1 MIAGAG
7 CVLVPYH
14 DTEADPVLHYRVGL
28 VFVCGVSIVAAFVD
42 PMFEEFVR
50 SERAAEER
58 VSEESVGERP
68 VSEESVS
75 WEEEAWAAAMEEMAM
90 AEIGPWDREGWE
102 RPVSDP
108 AEEERAAWE
117 LEAALEVL
125 DDMGEESGEESV
137 EESGVERP
145 VERPVSSELPGEEVS
160 LSSSLSEE
168 AGEAAASFTSF
179 VSGGR
184 RLREGVSAGEFDA
197 YGDRVDADGREA
209 RGLVRSAGASG
220 GDGRRYWWAV
230 VVWERAVSVEAW
242 SEAFVSSKEL
252 QGLAILHDK
261 DSADPHVHAVVR
273 RPRRL
278 KASAAFVRSAVAR
291 MWGVSEEEVSVSPI
305 DDTRSAVA
313 YLTHESAAGSAKHR
327 YCREEVVEAGVALS
341 DWLAEGSVE
350 WVSVVS
356 DMQDVLDD
364 VFARRGRVSFRG
376 FVSWCHVERPEW
388 WRLLVTRRSAR
399 LYIKD
404 YINS

>member
-1 MIAGAG
+1 M
-7 CVLVPYH
+7 
-14 DTEADPVLHYRVGL
+14 
-28 VFVCGVSIVAAFVD
+28 AAFVD

-50 SERAAEER
+50 SERAAEGR
-58 VSEESVGERP
+58 VSEESVVERP

-75 WEEEAWAAAMEEMAM
+75 WEEAAWAEAMEEMAM

-108 AEEERAAWE
+108 AAEERAEWE
-117 LEAALEVL
+117 LETALEAL
-125 DDMGEESGEESV
+125 DEDGMEESV
-137 EESGVERP
+137 EEGVEAAG
-145 VERPVSSELPGEEVS
+145 ERGVGALPGEEVS

-168 AGEAAASFTSF
+168 LSEAAGSFTSF

-184 RLREGVSAGEFDA
+184 RLREGVSAGEFDDF
-197 YGDRVDADGREA
+197 GDRVDSDGREA
-209 RGLVRSAGASG
+209 RGLVRSVGASG

-230 VVWERAVSVEAW
+230 AVWLAEMSVEEW
-242 SEAFVSSKEL
+242 SSAFVSSKEL
-252 QGLAILHDK
+252 QGLAILHDR
-261 DSADPHVHAVVR
+261 DRVDPHVHAVVR

-278 KASAAFVRSAVAR
+278 KASASFVRSAVAR
-291 MWGVSEEEVSVSPI
+291 MWGVSEECVSVSPI

-313 YLTHESAAGSAKHR
+313 YLTHESAAGGSKHHYR
-327 YCREEVVEAGVALS
+327 REEVVESGVELS
-341 DWLAEGSVE
+341 DWLAEESVE

-376 FVSWCHVERPEW
+376 FVSWCHVERPDW

>member
-1 MIAGAG
+1 
-7 CVLVPYH
+7 
-14 DTEADPVLHYRVGL
+14 
-28 VFVCGVSIVAAFVD
+28 
-42 PMFEEFVR
+42 
-50 SERAAEER
+50 
-58 VSEESVGERP
+58 
-68 VSEESVS
+68 
-75 WEEEAWAAAMEEMAM
+75 
-90 AEIGPWDREGWE
+90 
-102 RPVSDP
+102 VSDP

-125 DDMGEESGEESV
+125 DDMGEESV
-137 EESGVERP
+137 EESGVEGV
-145 VERPVSSELPGEEVS
+145 VERPVSSELPGEEVV
-160 LSSSLSEE
+160 LSSLSEE
-168 AGEAAASFTSF
+168 LSEAAGSFTSF

-184 RLREGVSAGEFDA
+184 RLREGVSTGEFDDF
-197 YGDRVDADGREA
+197 GDRVDVDGREA
-209 RGLVRSAGASG
+209 RGLVRSEGAS

-230 VVWERAVSVEAW
+230 SVWERAVSVEAW

-252 QGLAILHDK
+252 EGLAILHDK
-261 DSADPHVHAVVR
+261 DRADPHVHAVVR

-278 KASAAFVRSAVAR
+278 KASASFVRSAVAR

-327 YCREEVVEAGVALS
+327 YCREEVGESGVALS
-341 DWLAEGSVE
+341 DWLGEGSVE

-364 VFARRGRVSFRG
+364 VFARRGRLSFRG
-376 FVSWCHVERPEW
+376 FVSWCHVERPDW

>member
-1 MIAGAG
+1 M
-7 CVLVPYH
+7 PYH

-28 VFVCGVSIVAAFVD
+28 VFVCGVSIVAFD

-58 VSEESVGERP
+58 VSERP
-68 VSEESVS
+68 VEESVS

-102 RPVSDP
+102 RPVEDP
-108 AEEERAAWE
+108 AAEERAEWE
-117 LEAALEVL
+117 LETALEAL
-125 DDMGEESGEESV
+125 DEDGMEESV
-137 EESGVERP
+137 EEGVEAAG
-145 VERPVSSELPGEEVS
+145 ERGVGALPGEEVS

-209 RGLVRSAGASG
+209 RGLVRSVGASG

-230 VVWERAVSVEAW
+230 VVWERAVSVEEW

-261 DSADPHVHAVVR
+261 DTADPHVHAVVR

-291 MWGVSEEEVSVSPI
+291 MWGVSEEEVSVSAI

-313 YLTHESAAGSAKHR
+313 YLLHESAAGSAKHR
-327 YCREEVVEAGVALS
+327 YCREEVVESGVALS

>member
-1 MIAGAG
+1 M
-7 CVLVPYH
+7 
-14 DTEADPVLHYRVGL
+14 
-28 VFVCGVSIVAAFVD
+28 AAFVD
-42 PMFEEFVR
+42 PMFDEFVR

-58 VSEESVGERP
+58 AGERP

-75 WEEEAWAAAMEEMAM
+75 WEEAAWAEAMEEMAM
-90 AEIGPWDREGWE
+90 AEIGPWDREGWGE

-117 LEAALEVL
+117 LETALEVL
-125 DDMGEESGEESV
+125 DDIGEGSGEESV

-145 VERPVSSELPGEEVS
+145 VERPVSSELPGEEVV
-160 LSSSLSEE
+160 LSSLSEE
-168 AGEAAASFTSF
+168 LSEAAGSFTSF

-184 RLREGVSAGEFDA
+184 RLREGVSAGEFDD
-197 YGDRVDADGREA
+197 YGDRVDIDGREA
-209 RGLVRSAGASG
+209 RGLVRSEGASG
-220 GDGRRYWWAV
+220 GDGRRYWWF
-230 VVWERAVSVEAW
+230 VSVWLSEIGVEEW
-242 SEAFVSSKEL
+242 SSEFVSSSEL
-252 QGLAILHDK
+252 EGLAILHDK
-261 DSADPHVHAVVR
+261 DRADPHVHAVVR

-278 KASAAFVRSAVAR
+278 KSSAAFVRKSVAR
-291 MWGVSEEEVSVSPI
+291 MWGVPAELVSVSPI

-327 YCREEVVEAGVALS
+327 YQREEVVESGVALS
-341 DWLAEGSVE
+341 DWLAEESVE

-364 VFARRGRVSFRG
+364 VFARRGRLSFRG
-376 FVSWCHVERPEW
+376 FVSWCHVERPDW

>member
-1 MIAGAG
+1 
-7 CVLVPYH
+7 
-14 DTEADPVLHYRVGL
+14 
-28 VFVCGVSIVAAFVD
+28 VAAFVD

-50 SERAAEER
+50 SERAAEGR
-58 VSEESVGERP
+58 VSEERAGERP

-75 WEEEAWAAAMEEMAM
+75 WEEEAWAEAMEEMAM

-108 AEEERAAWE
+108 AEEERASWE
-117 LEAALEVL
+117 LETALAALDE
-125 DDMGEESGEESV
+125 MGEESGEESV

-184 RLREGVSAGEFDA
+184 RLREGVSVGEFDD
-197 YGDRVDADGREA
+197 YGDRVDIDGREA
-209 RGLVRSAGASG
+209 RGLVRAEGA

-252 QGLAILHDK
+252 EGLAILHDR
-261 DSADPHVHAVVR
+261 DRVDPHVHAVVR

-278 KASAAFVRSAVAR
+278 KASAAFVRAAVAR
-291 MWGVSEEEVSVSPI
+291 MWGVSEEAVSVSPI

-313 YLTHESAAGSAKHR
+313 YLTHESAAGSGKHR
-327 YCREEVVEAGVALS
+327 YPREAVVEAGVELS
-341 DWLAEGSVE
+341 SWLAEGSVE

-376 FVSWCHVERPEW
+376 FVSWCHVERPDW